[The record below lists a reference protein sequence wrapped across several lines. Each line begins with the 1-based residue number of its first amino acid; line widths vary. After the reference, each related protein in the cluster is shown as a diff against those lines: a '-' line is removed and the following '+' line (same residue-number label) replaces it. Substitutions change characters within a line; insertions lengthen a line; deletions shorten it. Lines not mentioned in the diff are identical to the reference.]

1 MMVGIKV
8 RRTWSAVGVLIL
20 AILMISATEASA
32 CFVVGVA
39 SPTTTTAVTAAF
51 DGDAH
56 LRDSNQVHGPNASAG
71 MRRQGRERPG
81 GFRDL
86 RAASR
91 SGVAAK
97 AGSGIV
103 RYSPEAASRNLLG
116 QLGEGFA
123 VTPGG
128 RTVSAHA
135 AERIALGGPGRSP
148 TTLARVDDIL
158 NNPTALRYDSV
169 RDTVRV
175 TQGKDFVVVRGS
187 GPGQHI
193 VTVMV
198 R

>member
-1 MMVGIKV
+1 MTKPARDANPRWPGFLLAALVAVLVTLFGAGSASAATASAAQTRVGPHTPAAQVLVGPDVGIGAGQ
-8 RRTWSAVGVLIL
+8 RLGNDPPAYDSAL
-20 AILMISATEASA
+20 AT
-32 CFVVGVA
+32 
-39 SPTTTTAVTAAF
+39 
-51 DGDAH
+51 
-56 LRDSNQVHGPNASAG
+56 
-71 MRRQGRERPG
+71 
-81 GFRDL
+81 
-86 RAASR
+86 
-91 SGVAAK
+91 GVAAK

-135 AERIALGGPGRSP
+135 AERIALGGPGRPP

-158 NNPTALRYDSV
+158 HNPTALRYDSAH
-169 RDTVRV
+169 DTVRV